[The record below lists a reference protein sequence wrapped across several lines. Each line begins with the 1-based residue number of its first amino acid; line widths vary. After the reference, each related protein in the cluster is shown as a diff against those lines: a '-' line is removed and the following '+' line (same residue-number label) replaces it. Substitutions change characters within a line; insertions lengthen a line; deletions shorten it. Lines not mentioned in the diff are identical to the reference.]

1 MITAEWHLECLGC
14 SPLFAETARDWE
26 LTYSPELSS
35 AGEAVWTDGHG
46 YTLRVHSGERWT
58 IEDSTGRYD
67 GVGWYDL
74 DFGGRGYPVFC
85 SGNRKASSGG
95 RSAVPPPHDR
105 IRTAVHSGCWT
116 LRDSWRRR
124 VATEPP
130 KEKVTA
136 LRSRAQISAN
146 DTATR
151 TISPRTVDLEKVP
164 MRRRCFG
171 LFCPTAEAS

>member
-74 DFGGRGYPVFC
+74 DFGGRG
-85 SGNRKASSGG
+85 
-95 RSAVPPPHDR
+95 
-105 IRTAVHSGCWT
+105 
-116 LRDSWRRR
+116 
-124 VATEPP
+124 
-130 KEKVTA
+130 
-136 LRSRAQISAN
+136 
-146 DTATR
+146 
-151 TISPRTVDLEKVP
+151 
-164 MRRRCFG
+164 
-171 LFCPTAEAS
+171 